1 MKKFSLIV
9 IILFIFFYILIEI
22 VGDRFIK
29 GVLES
34 NISNSLSREVTI
46 EKLSIDYLS
55 GEAQAEKIKLL
66 NKKFD
71 GSLAEVELVK
81 VNLDAFSIFSNDISI
96 NDVQLSNINLNYY
109 FKFSDRITSDNLR
122 NLQKDLEF
130 KNTNSQSNKFFN
142 IKNTGPGSH
151 WTAVFM
157 TIPKKQ
163 IDYFDSYGTK
173 PQKNIKDFIKR
184 IVMKYKKN
192 NEDPNVVYSDK
203 RHQYGGSECGMYS
216 MYFILK
222 RLTGTSMYQLC
233 KNKITDKKM
242 NDLRKIFYRQ

>member
-46 EKLSIDYLS
+46 EKLNIDYLS

-71 GSLAEVELVK
+71 GSLAEVERVK

-130 KNTNSQSNKFFN
+130 KNTNSQSSKFFN
-142 IKNTGPGSH
+142 IKNLD
-151 WTAVFM
+151 A
-157 TIPKKQ
+157 
-163 IDYFDSYGTK
+163 
-173 PQKNIKDFIKR
+173 KNITLAVLSPDFDFEKTFSINDMNFKNIGNTEDSKNYKD
-184 IVMKYKKN
+184 
-192 NEDPNVVYSDK
+192 
-203 RHQYGGSECGMYS
+203 
-216 MYFILK
+216 ILK
-222 RLTGTSMYQLC
+222 KVFKDMVVDVREKIMSNNLLDTLENLNIEEIENKVKDKL
-233 KNKITDKKM
+233 KNKLKSLI
-242 NDLRKIFYRQ
+242 N

>member
-71 GSLAEVELVK
+71 GSLAEVERVK

-142 IKNTGPGSH
+142 IKNLD
-151 WTAVFM
+151 A
-157 TIPKKQ
+157 
-163 IDYFDSYGTK
+163 
-173 PQKNIKDFIKR
+173 KNINLAVLSPDFDFEKTFSINDMNFKDIGNTEDSKN
-184 IVMKYKKN
+184 YK
-192 NEDPNVVYSDK
+192 D
-203 RHQYGGSECGMYS
+203 
-216 MYFILK
+216 ILK
-222 RLTGTSMYQLC
+222 KVFKDMVVDVREKIMRNNLLDTLENLNIEEIENKVKDKL
-233 KNKITDKKM
+233 KNKLKSLI
-242 NDLRKIFYRQ
+242 N

>member
-1 MKKFSLIV
+1 MKKFSFIV

-55 GEAQAEKIKLL
+55 GEAQAENIKLL
-66 NKKFD
+66 NKKFN

-81 VNLDAFSIFSNDISI
+81 VNLNAFSIFSNDILI

-142 IKNTGPGSH
+142 IKNLD
-151 WTAVFM
+151 A
-157 TIPKKQ
+157 
-163 IDYFDSYGTK
+163 
-173 PQKNIKDFIKR
+173 KNINLAVLSPDFDFEKTFSINDMNFKDIGNTEDSKN
-184 IVMKYKKN
+184 YK
-192 NEDPNVVYSDK
+192 D
-203 RHQYGGSECGMYS
+203 
-216 MYFILK
+216 ILK
-222 RLTGTSMYQLC
+222 KVFKDMVVDVREKIMSNNLLDTLENLNIEEIENKVKDKL
-233 KNKITDKKM
+233 KNKLKSLI
-242 NDLRKIFYRQ
+242 N

>member
-9 IILFIFFYILIEI
+9 IILFIFFYMLVEI

-71 GSLAEVELVK
+71 GSLAEVERVK

-142 IKNTGPGSH
+142 IKNLD
-151 WTAVFM
+151 A
-157 TIPKKQ
+157 
-163 IDYFDSYGTK
+163 
-173 PQKNIKDFIKR
+173 KNINLAVLSPDFDFEKTFSINDMNFKDIGNTEDSKN
-184 IVMKYKKN
+184 YK
-192 NEDPNVVYSDK
+192 D
-203 RHQYGGSECGMYS
+203 
-216 MYFILK
+216 ILK
-222 RLTGTSMYQLC
+222 KVFKDMVVDVREKIMRNNLLDTLENLNIEEIENKVKDKL
-233 KNKITDKKM
+233 KNKLKSLI
-242 NDLRKIFYRQ
+242 N

>member
-9 IILFIFFYILIEI
+9 IILFIFFYILVEI

-142 IKNTGPGSH
+142 IKNLD
-151 WTAVFM
+151 A
-157 TIPKKQ
+157 
-163 IDYFDSYGTK
+163 
-173 PQKNIKDFIKR
+173 KNINLAVLSPDFDFEKTFSINDMNFKDIGNTEDSKN
-184 IVMKYKKN
+184 YK
-192 NEDPNVVYSDK
+192 D
-203 RHQYGGSECGMYS
+203 
-216 MYFILK
+216 ILK
-222 RLTGTSMYQLC
+222 KVFKDMVVDVREKIMRNNLLDTLENLNIEEIENKVKDKL
-233 KNKITDKKM
+233 KNKLKSLI
-242 NDLRKIFYRQ
+242 N